1 MFFSNDILDFEQHVP
16 YNTSN
21 LFATSMLSKKI
32 TSLQFISIITRL
44 LSGVMVGM
52 IILFLLPLIL
62 PYIDDALQYS
72 YIRSAVVVERS
83 ITAAVKHGIPTKIA
97 GMDMSRWI
105 IVLIAFF
112 LSSWLSGI
120 STRLHDRAE
129 YLGFKENIDEWRK
142 KMNLSDKAVV
152 LSPLS
157 QKLEQ
162 LKTARKKDRE
172 ELIKEFA
179 DIKKKLDETGRDLAF
194 LAVDVVDSTGMK
206 HGEERAIIEHDFRE
220 YKRFVDTTLNS
231 HGCLKSAWTPD
242 GVMSA
247 FKSVDAAVRAAREVI
262 NGLDEFNLNVKS
274 MRREFLVRC
283 GVNSGFVY
291 FDDAMPLEEISD
303 RVIDIAGH
311 MQKHARPN
319 TVCIAKPTIEPLS
332 ERNGFEPSGRMVD
345 GYEVY
350 EWRKS

>member
-1 MFFSNDILDFEQHVP
+1 MFSG
-16 YNTSN
+16 
-21 LFATSMLSKKI
+21 KI
-32 TSLQFISIITRL
+32 TGLQFGSIVTRL

-52 IILFLLPLIL
+52 ILVFLLPLVL
-62 PYIDDALQYS
+62 PFVDDAMQYS
-72 YIRSAVVVERS
+72 YLRSAVIVERS
-83 ITAAVKHGIPTKIA
+83 ITAAVKHGIPTKFA
-97 GMDMSRWI
+97 GVDMSRWI
-105 IVLIAFF
+105 IILIAFVT
-112 LSSWLSGI
+112 SSWLSGI

-129 YLGFKENIDEWRK
+129 YMGFKQNIDDWRK
-142 KMNLSDKAVV
+142 KLNLSDKAVV

-162 LKTARKKDRE
+162 LKTARRKDRE
-172 ELIKEFA
+172 ELLKEFA

-194 LAVDVVDSTGMK
+194 LAIDVVDSTGMK
-206 HGEERAIIEHDFRE
+206 NGEERAIVEHDFRE
-220 YKRFVDTTLNS
+220 YKRFVDSTLNS
-231 HGCLKSAWTPD
+231 HGALKSAWTPD

-262 NGLDEFNLNVKS
+262 NGLDLFNRNVKS
-274 MRREFLVRC
+274 MRKDFSVRC

-291 FDDAMPLEEISD
+291 FDDSTPLEEISD

-311 MQKHARPN
+311 MQKNARPN

-350 EWRKS
+350 EWSKA